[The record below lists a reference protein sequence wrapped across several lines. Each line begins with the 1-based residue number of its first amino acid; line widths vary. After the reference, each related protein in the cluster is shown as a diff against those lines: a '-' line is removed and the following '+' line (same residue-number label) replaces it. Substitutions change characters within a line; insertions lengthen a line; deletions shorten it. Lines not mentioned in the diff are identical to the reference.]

1 MDGTPLEMP
10 QQRSEASSGR
20 RTYLIAKRA
29 LDVGTSLAVIAVG
42 TIPVA
47 ITCVAICVESPGKPL
62 FRHERIGRNGKRFGM
77 WKLRSMYADAEDD
90 IKTYLTPTQLAEWEN
105 EHKVSD
111 DPRITKIGRVLRK
124 TSLDELPQFLNVLV
138 GDMSVVGPRPIV
150 DEELAHYGDGLDEF
164 LSCKPGV
171 TGWWQVQARNDAT
184 YADGSRQQLE
194 LYYARHASATLDL
207 NIVLRTFSAVFDG
220 TGK

>member
-1 MDGTPLEMP
+1 MPNENETLYPALIMDALKTVRYPGT
-10 QQRSEASSGR
+10 
-20 RTYLIAKRA
+20 
-29 LDVGTSLAVIAVG
+29 
-42 TIPVA
+42 
-47 ITCVAICVESPGKPL
+47 
-62 FRHERIGRNGKRFGM
+62 GRNIVEM
-77 WKLRSMYADAEDD
+77 NMVE
-90 IKTYLTPTQLAEWEN
+90 
-105 EHKVSD
+105 D
-111 DPRITKIGRVLRK
+111 DPRITAVGRILRK
-124 TSLDELPQFLNVLV
+124 TSLDEFPQFVNVLK
-138 GDMSVVGPRPIV
+138 GEMSVVGPRPIV
-150 DEELAHYGDGLDEF
+150 DEELAHYGDDLDEF